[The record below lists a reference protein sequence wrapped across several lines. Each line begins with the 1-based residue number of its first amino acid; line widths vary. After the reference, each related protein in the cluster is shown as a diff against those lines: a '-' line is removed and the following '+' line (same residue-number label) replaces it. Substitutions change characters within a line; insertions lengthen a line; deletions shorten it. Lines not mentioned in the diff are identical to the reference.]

1 MILESSYIPKIDN
14 IIIDNAEKDN
24 EVFDM
29 NMNATNSIKRIKQSD
44 STRSIKVD
52 INLENRQNDT
62 LDKNIDN
69 KINLSIENIKK
80 ITSKKVKEPLN
91 RDIFDDQGNL
101 DSFYILQQIYNL
113 SKMIYET
120 CLMLVKV
127 ICIIH

>member
-29 NMNATNSIKRIKQSD
+29 SMNATKSMKRIKQSD

-52 INLENRQNDT
+52 INLENRQDNT

>member
-91 RDIFDDQGNL
+91 RDIFDDQGKLN
-101 DSFYILQQIYNL
+101 SFYILQQIYNL
-113 SKMIYET
+113 SKMI
-120 CLMLVKV
+120 
-127 ICIIH
+127 